1 MGEKDSE
8 ASMTEVI
15 VHLPNQFTPG
25 VAGALHRLMSR
36 VPPGTI
42 LELDFSGV
50 RDCQALALHLLARD
64 LLAGTV
70 RYAIHGLTHHQR
82 TLLAYLGCFG
92 LPPAMELEVN

>member
-1 MGEKDSE
+1 
-8 ASMTEVI
+8 MTEVS

-25 VAGALHRLMSR
+25 VADALRRLMAR
-36 VPPGTI
+36 VPPGTV

-64 LLAGTV
+64 VLAGTV

-82 TLLAYLGCFG
+82 TLLGYLGCSR
-92 LPPAMELEVN
+92 LPPAMELELN